1 MKKQMTRNYYL
12 KNKSR
17 NHHFT
22 AVRSHSLREEHRLFS
37 GAASFDILAKI
48 FEIQIP
54 KDNSLKIRLR
64 LRQFTQVR
72 FFFKSRTTYLR
83 LLATHSFRLDNI
95 ASVTGYVCN
104 TIPLQ

>member
-54 KDNSLKIRLR
+54 KDNLLKTRLR
-64 LRQFTQVR
+64 LIQFTQVR
-72 FFFKSRTTYLR
+72 SRTRTTYFR

>member
-54 KDNSLKIRLR
+54 KDNSLKTRLR
-64 LRQFTQVR
+64 LIQFTQVR
-72 FFFKSRTTYLR
+72 FFSSRERHICDYWLLIHSAWTT
-83 LLATHSFRLDNI
+83 
-95 ASVTGYVCN
+95 
-104 TIPLQ
+104 

>member
-54 KDNSLKIRLR
+54 KDNLLKTRLR
-64 LRQFTQVR
+64 LIQFTQVR
-72 FFFKSRTTYLR
+72 SRTRTTYLR

>member
-54 KDNSLKIRLR
+54 KDNLLKTRLR
-64 LRQFTQVR
+64 LIQFTQVR
-72 FFFKSRTTYLR
+72 FFLSRERHICDYWLLIHSAWTT
-83 LLATHSFRLDNI
+83 
-95 ASVTGYVCN
+95 
-104 TIPLQ
+104 